1 MSQEIEGGGQPMQAH
16 PFPWRKCPWRTFE
29 GHLPLKDS
37 PGYTPLS
44 FPGMRGR
51 EGRAR
56 DSSLKLVGRGK
67 RKGRPG
73 AETAPR
79 WLIKPF
85 GSWPPPAQADYH
97 CWISSLPRPD
107 SCSLSSCLICLMEAD
122 REVQPW
128 LSDFSRNLKGEGERK
143 ADIWGIKIAHIMR
156 SFI

>member
-1 MSQEIEGGGQPMQAH
+1 M
-16 PFPWRKCPWRTFE
+16 
-29 GHLPLKDS
+29 KDS

-79 WLIKPF
+79 
-85 GSWPPPAQADYH
+85 
-97 CWISSLPRPD
+97 
-107 SCSLSSCLICLMEAD
+107 
-122 REVQPW
+122 
-128 LSDFSRNLKGEGERK
+128 
-143 ADIWGIKIAHIMR
+143 
-156 SFI
+156 